1 MSDKYTNNF
10 VRCVLAAIDVP
21 SLQKSSPSL
30 ELNHLLPEIINS
42 VVLGSFCS
50 ILLNVSLLT
59 LSIVCFD
66 RWVPTVGQRMC
77 VVQSK
82 GNLLTCD
89 IVSLVPGYRHC
100 LSRSLFVGRF

>member
-59 LSIVCFD
+59 LSIIIVYGVIEGYNPKLGKAGLRFVRLD
-66 RWVPTVGQRMC
+66 LLFMVVVG
-77 VVQSK
+77 
-82 GNLLTCD
+82 T
-89 IVSLVPGYRHC
+89 
-100 LSRSLFVGRF
+100 F